1 MVLKQNYYIMEN
13 KRLKTIYNN
22 MKQRCYN
29 SNHSHYKYYG
39 GKNILIC
46 KDWLLHKNNFID
58 WAINNGYND
67 NLTIDRI
74 DGNGNYEP
82 SNCRWVNRQIQNRNC
97 QIRKSNKTGVKGCY
111 YEKRA
116 SKYRQQIKINKKN
129 ISIGFFNTIEECRK
143 AREEYILNNNI
154 HS

>member
-1 MVLKQNYYIMEN
+1 M
-13 KRLKTIYNN
+13 
-22 MKQRCYN
+22 
-29 SNHSHYKYYG
+29 
-39 GKNILIC
+39 
-46 KDWLLHKNNFID
+46 HKNNFID

-129 ISIGFFNTIEECRK
+129 ISIGYFNTIEECRK
-143 AREEYILNNNI
+143 AREEYILKYATLYSEEEIKKGIIDKEIFIDMLSNNSKYSNTDLTKYGEEI
-154 HS
+154 INACAKPCGLG

>member
-1 MVLKQNYYIMEN
+1 MEN

-39 GKNILIC
+39 GKNIVIC

-82 SNCRWVNRQIQNRNC
+82 SNCR
-97 QIRKSNKTGVKGCY
+97 
-111 YEKRA
+111 
-116 SKYRQQIKINKKN
+116 
-129 ISIGFFNTIEECRK
+129 
-143 AREEYILNNNI
+143 
-154 HS
+154 